1 MRRVLQSLLLDAGIL
16 HSEECGVLAYLAT
29 KHVHFR
35 FFGYLPHPNNHHRC
49 AALLANCGRVRLADL
64 CHPGNMR
71 LLAAPVEG
79 TALLPNLSGPRLGLT
94 FDTGI
99 DLAAT
104 CCLIGF
110 EEGDEAGRSSEH
122 TKFGRSSTAQSLGKT
137 TGVP

>member
-1 MRRVLQSLLLDAGIL
+1 
-16 HSEECGVLAYLAT
+16 
-29 KHVHFR
+29 
-35 FFGYLPHPNNHHRC
+35 
-49 AALLANCGRVRLADL
+49 
-64 CHPGNMR
+64 MR